1 LGPKLARSAR
11 AALRETW
18 EEAGVLIGRTGSSPP
33 PISAALPIEHAY
45 RDRGLVAAM
54 DVLTYV
60 SRAITPFRSFRRFT
74 PGSFSATAA
83 TYSASDGERR
93 TRGRRLAPDRAR
105 SARII
110 SRRDHAGP
118 GDRVTRAGPSGEAP
132 LFYWA
137 KNARRIG
144 VYRKAVGTI

>member
-1 LGPKLARSAR
+1 MRVHARSLRLRLGGAIDLPDRIAWSVEAGTETLRPKLARSAR

-18 EEAGVLIGRTGSSPP
+18 EEAGVLIGRTGGSPP
-33 PISAALPIEHAY
+33 PVSAALPIEHAY

-83 TYSASDGERR
+83 MYSASRWR
-93 TRGRRLAPDRAR
+93 
-105 SARII
+105 
-110 SRRDHAGP
+110 
-118 GDRVTRAGPSGEAP
+118 
-132 LFYWA
+132 A
-137 KNARRIG
+137 KNSRTSA
-144 VYRKAVGTI
+144 GTRSGAKRSHHFAT